1 MDKLFWLITAAV
13 FLSLATL
20 AFRGARWAY
29 FTFIALGLLFFPVRV
44 AFRLRPRACDLGL
57 DVPLALISL
66 RNYPHIMLFG
76 IFYLM
81 TTVHTR
87 GYRAGVRVPIAAG
100 AVLAMG
106 ACVELAQGLTGAGH
120 CRLRDL
126 LPDAAGALLGALLWG
141 AGHCIH
147 PRCKSRSC

>member
-1 MDKLFWLITAAV
+1 MAKLFWLITAAV

-44 AFRLRPRACDLGL
+44 AFRLRPRACELGR
-57 DVPLALISL
+57 DAPLALISL
-66 RNYPHIMLFG
+66 RNYPHIVLFG

-87 GYRAGVRVPIAAG
+87 VIESAFEFRSPAALASVTVHRPPSDEVRAG
-100 AVLAMG
+100 
-106 ACVELAQGLTGAGH
+106 
-120 CRLRDL
+120 
-126 LPDAAGALLGALLWG
+126 
-141 AGHCIH
+141 
-147 PRCKSRSC
+147 